1 MAPNTIS
8 TKIYTSDLI
17 HNSLIHSYGF
27 DVSAHYSSRLKL
39 AILLKY
45 IQKNFKVLD
54 AGCAN
59 GLFSFAISTSC
70 KEVRGI
76 DINEQFLSI
85 AQEKA
90 QEKRKDNLQFIFGDV
105 ENIPFKEEEF
115 DCVFS
120 YSCLVLVE
128 DVHKALKECMRVVK
142 KNGYLILDI
151 TGKHN
156 LSQNFW
162 KNYYINKGHH
172 SFNVFSY
179 DDIKIF
185 CRLNQIRILE
195 TYGLGLLDQWKY
207 FPFISR
213 FTSKLTWVDK
223 ILHANS
229 FNLDYAASN
238 LPFFKNFANRWYI
251 VCQKI

>member
-1 MAPNTIS
+1 MALNTPS
-8 TKIYTSDLI
+8 AKMYTSDLV
-17 HNSLIHSYGF
+17 HNALIHSYGF
-27 DVSAHYSSRLKL
+27 DVSTHYSSRLKL
-39 AILLKY
+39 GILLKY
-45 IQKNFKVLD
+45 IRKNFKILD

-85 AQEKA
+85 AREKSQEK
-90 QEKRKDNLQFIFGDV
+90 QKDNLHFLFGDL
-105 ENIPFKEEEF
+105 ENIPFEEEEF

-156 LSQNFW
+156 LSRNFW
-162 KNYYINKGHH
+162 RDYYIHKGHH
-172 SFNVFSY
+172 SFNAFSY
-179 DDIKIF
+179 DEIEIF

-195 TYGLGLLDQWKY
+195 THALGFLDQWKY
-207 FPFISR
+207 LPFISR
-213 FTSKLTWVDK
+213 FSAKLPWVDK
-223 ILHANS
+223 ILHTKS
-229 FNLDYAASN
+229 FDLDYAVSN
-238 LPFFKNFANRWYI
+238 LPFLKNFANRWYI